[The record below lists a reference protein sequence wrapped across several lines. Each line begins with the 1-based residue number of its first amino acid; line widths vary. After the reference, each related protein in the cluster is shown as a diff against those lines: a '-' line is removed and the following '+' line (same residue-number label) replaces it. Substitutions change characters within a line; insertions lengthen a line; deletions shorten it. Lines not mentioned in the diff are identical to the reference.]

1 MKYLRLAR
9 LVVYKNVFSIKDGYA
24 ILPSNKPLK
33 W

>member
-9 LVVYKNVFSIKDGYA
+9 LVVYKNVFSTKDGYTL
-24 ILPSNKPLK
+24 LPSNTAFK